1 MSVDTEPGPAVRPEP
16 RAPRWS
22 PGPVLHAGTTV
33 SLRVRPRVLTVGALL
48 VVVVACLSATTLAL
62 GDMGVAPH
70 RLATVLAGG
79 GEATESFVL
88 ERLRGPRLAVAV
100 GTGAALGIAGALF
113 QSVTRNPLGSPDV
126 IGLGAGAGA
135 GAALVALALPGV
147 VPVPFG
153 ALAGAGLAIALVT
166 VVTGTGLRHP
176 GRLIVAGIGVA
187 AMAQAFT
194 HFVVSVMARDRA
206 AVLASYLNG
215 SLGARSWEHVVIIWV
230 VLLLTAPLLTALA
243 GRIRTGEMGDAIAA
257 GLGASPGPTR
267 VMAIVLSVVLTAAAV
282 SVAGPIAFVS
292 LTAPQIARRLSG
304 VSGPNIAL
312 SALVGAV
319 LLVAADL
326 AVQHSPGGA
335 GLPVGIFTMA
345 LGGVHLGYLLLRE
358 WRRGVL

>member
-1 MSVDTEPGPAVRPEP
+1 MSVDTEPDATVRTGP
-16 RAPRWS
+16 RAPRWR

-33 SLRVRPRVLTVGALL
+33 SLRVRPRALAVGALL
-48 VVVVACLSATTLAL
+48 VTVVAGLAAATLAL
-62 GDMGVAPH
+62 GDMGVPLN

-100 GTGAALGIAGALF
+100 GTGIALGIAGALF

-135 GAALVALALPGV
+135 GAALVAIALPGV
-147 VPVPFG
+147 VPVPLG
-153 ALAGAGLAIALVT
+153 ALAGAGLAVVLVAT
-166 VVTGTGLRHP
+166 VTGTGLRHP

-194 HFVVSVMARDRA
+194 HFVVSVMARDQA
-206 AVLASYLNG
+206 TVLASYVNG
-215 SLGARSWEHVVIIWV
+215 SLGARSWEHVVIVWAA
-230 VLLLTAPLLTALA
+230 LLLAAPLLAALA
-243 GRIRTGEMGDAIAA
+243 GRIRAGEMGDAIAA

-292 LTAPQIARRLSG
+292 LTAPQIARRLSAAP
-304 VSGPNIAL
+304 GPNIAL
-312 SALVGAV
+312 SALVGAA

-326 AVQHSPGGA
+326 AVQHSPVGE

-345 LGGVHLGYLLLRE
+345 LGGVYLGYLLIRE
-358 WRRGVL
+358 WRRGAL